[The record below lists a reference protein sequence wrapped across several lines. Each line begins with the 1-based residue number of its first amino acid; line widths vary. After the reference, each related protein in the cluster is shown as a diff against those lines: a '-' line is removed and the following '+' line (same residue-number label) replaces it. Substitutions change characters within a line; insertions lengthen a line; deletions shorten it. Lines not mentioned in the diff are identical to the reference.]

1 MATMPKQLEAVF
13 LSTIPERDLF
23 FRRMQ
28 GREELGRLPEYRI
41 ELMRAQA
48 LSRLKPDD
56 FLGTKV
62 SVKVTNVDEDKPYE
76 RYFNFWVVAME
87 QGGVIGTFDIYR
99 MELRPWLWHL
109 TLSADSR
116 IFQNKDVKEILK
128 AVFGDYTT
136 AQFDDTGLTATYRK
150 RDFCVQYRETDFE
163 FVSRLMEEEGIYY
176 YFKHEKAQ
184 HTMVLCDAASAHK
197 ALPKATLKWGAAQ
210 AHNQK
215 DDDLIVKW
223 RRVNVIKPLSFVH
236 DDFDFGAPTTS
247 MKDQAVRTVQHAK
260 PQSATPLEIYDYPG
274 PYVDPGLA
282 EDKLASANAASKTEA
297 GRQAQLRVNA
307 FESASQVC
315 TAVTVYRGVAC
326 GYTFTF
332 AKHPDS
338 ATNTDYLITAANYEL
353 DFNAFV
359 TSSGAT
365 SDGFNARVEV
375 VPKSVAFQPQPKYE
389 KPIVYGPQTATV
401 VGASGDEI
409 TTDKYGRVKVQFR
422 WDRVGTKNEKSSCWV
437 RVSYPWAGKQ
447 FGMVALPR
455 VGDEVVVEF
464 LEGNPDRPLITGRVY
479 NADNLPPYT
488 LPAQATV
495 SGIKTQSS
503 KGGALS
509 NANELR
515 FDDKK
520 GSEYVWFQAEKD
532 MHSWVKNDSFASVLN
547 NYWGDVTKNW
557 SMKIGGTADLAI
569 TDVTKVKIDKD
580 TNVKL
585 GADLNMAVGAAMGLD
600 VTGAIAV
607 KGAKTVQLKA
617 ATKFEVNAMNLNL
630 TAKAGLHQK
639 DMEIVLDAGMKLS
652 LKAGSSFI
660 TLGPEG
666 VTIQGAIVKINSGG
680 AGVAGNEAAP
690 AAPPAPVEPAEP
702 TKNKDPLPAA
712 DGGSGANA

>member
-1 MATMPKQLEAVF
+1 MPDKPLEAVF
-13 LSTIPERDLF
+13 LSSEPEDDLF

-41 ELMRAQA
+41 ELLRPQ
-48 LSRLKPDD
+48 SKGPLKPDD
-56 FLGTKV
+56 FLGTLV
-62 SVKVTNVDEDKPYE
+62 GVKLTNSDEDKPYQ
-76 RYFNFWVVAME
+76 RHFNFWVVAME
-87 QGGVIGTFDIYR
+87 QGGVADRFDIYR

-116 IFQNKDVKEILK
+116 IFQDKDVKEILK

-136 AQFDDTGLTATYRK
+136 AQFDDSELTATYRK
-150 RDFCVQYRETDFE
+150 RNYCVQYRETDFA

-176 YFKHEKAQ
+176 YFKHEKGR
-184 HTMVLCDAASAHK
+184 HTMVLCDAPSAHK
-197 ALPKATLKWGAAQ
+197 PLPKSTLTWGAAK
-210 AHNQK
+210 AHDQK
-215 DDDLIVKW
+215 ADDLILKW
-223 RRVNVIKPLSFVH
+223 RRVHAIKPLSFVH
-236 DDFDFGAPTTS
+236 DDFDFGAPTTA
-247 MKDQAVRTVQHAK
+247 MKEQSVRSVTHAK

-274 PYVDPGLA
+274 HYVDPGLPDDQLGA
-282 EDKLASANAASKTEA
+282 ANGKSKTEA
-297 GRQAQLRVNA
+297 GRQAKLRVNA
-307 FESASQVC
+307 FESGAEVC
-315 TAVTVYRGVAC
+315 TAITPYRGVAC

-332 AKHPDS
+332 ADHPDKP
-338 ATNTDYLITAANYEL
+338 TNTDYLITAASYEL
-353 DFNAFV
+353 DFNAYE
-359 TSSGAT
+359 TNTGAT
-365 SDGFNARVEV
+365 SDGFNARIQV
-375 VPKSVAFQPQPKYE
+375 VPKKVAFQPQPTYAQ
-389 KPIVYGPQTATV
+389 PIVHGPQTATV
-401 VGASGDEI
+401 VGAAGEEI

-437 RVSYPWAGKQ
+437 RVSFPWAGKQ
-447 FGMVALPR
+447 FGMLALPR

-547 NYWGDVTKNW
+547 NHWGDVTKNW
-557 SMKIGGTADLAI
+557 SLKIGGTADLAI
-569 TDVTKVKIDKD
+569 TDVAKVKIDKD

-607 KGAKTVQLKA
+607 KGAKTIQVKA
-617 ATKFEVNAMNLNL
+617 ATKFELNAMTVNQ
-630 TAKAGLHQK
+630 TAKAAMHHK
-639 DMEIVLDAGMKLS
+639 AMEIVLDAGMKLS
-652 LKAGSSFI
+652 LKAGGSFI

-666 VTIQGAIVKINSGG
+666 VTIQGALVKINSGG
-680 AGVAGNEAAP
+680 AGLSGNEAAQ
-690 AAPPAPVEPAEP
+690 AAPPAPQEPAEP

>member
-1 MATMPKQLEAVF
+1 MATKPKLEAVF
-13 LSTIPERDLF
+13 NCHLPEDKLL

-41 ELMRAQA
+41 ELLRPTSEGA
-48 LSRLKPDD
+48 LKADD

-62 SVKVTNVDEDKPYE
+62 GVKVIDTDETE
-76 RYFNFWVVAME
+76 RFYNFWVVAME
-87 QGGVIGTFDIYR
+87 QGGVMGIFDIYR

-109 TLSADSR
+109 TLSADCR
-116 IFQNKDVKEILK
+116 IFQDKDVKEIIK
-128 AVFGDYTT
+128 AVFADYTT
-136 AQFDDTGLTATYRK
+136 QQISDKLTATYRK
-150 RDFCVQYRETDFE
+150 RDYCVQYRETDFE

-176 YFKHEKAQ
+176 YFTHEKGQ
-184 HTMVLCDAASAHK
+184 HTMVLCDAASAHTP
-197 ALPKATLKWGAAQ
+197 LPKATLTWSPAKEHDKKETG
-210 AHNQK
+210 
-215 DDDLIVKW
+215 LIVKW
-223 RRVNVIKPLSFVH
+223 RRVAAIKPLSFVH
-236 DDFDFGAPTTS
+236 DDYDFSAPTTS
-247 MKDQAVRTVQHAK
+247 LKDQASRTVQHAK
-260 PQSATPLEIYDYPG
+260 PQSATPLEVYDYPG
-274 PYVDPGLA
+274 GYVGVGWA
-282 EDKLASANAASKTEA
+282 EPDMASNHSASKTDA
-297 GRQAQLRVNA
+297 TRRAKLRVNA
-307 FESASQVC
+307 YESAAQVC
-315 TAVTVYRGVAC
+315 TAITPYRSAAC
-326 GYTFTF
+326 GYTFTL
-332 AKHPDS
+332 AEHPETS
-338 ATNTDYLITAANYEL
+338 NNADYLISAAFYEL
-353 DFNAFV
+353 DFNGYEV
-359 TSSGAT
+359 NDPDTVSS
-365 SDGFNARVEV
+365 FNARLQV
-375 VPKSVAFQPQPKYE
+375 VPKTVAFQPQPRYE
-389 KPIVYGPQTATV
+389 RPVVYGPQTATV
-401 VGASGDEI
+401 VGVSGDEI

-447 FGMVALPR
+447 IGMIALPR

-503 KGGALS
+503 KGGSLS

-557 SMKIGGTADLAI
+557 SLKIGGTADLAI

-607 KGAKTVQLKA
+607 KGAKTIQMKA
-617 ATKFEVNAMNLNL
+617 ATKFEVNAMNMNL
-630 TAKAGLHQK
+630 TAKAALHQK
-639 DMEIVLDAGMKLS
+639 AMEIVLDAGMKLS
-652 LKAGSSFI
+652 IKAGSSFI

-680 AGVAGNEAAP
+680 SGVAGNEAAQ
-690 AAPPAPVEPAEP
+690 AAPPAPQVPAEP